1 MQPVKDCVK
10 HRRVLPEGKKEK
22 SHVVFRAL
30 KGRAQKEVTYQPPS
44 S

>member
-10 HRRVLPEGKKEK
+10 HGRVLPEEKKEN
-22 SHVVFRAL
+22 SHMVF
-30 KGRAQKEVTYQPPS
+30 RAQKEVTYQPPS